1 MGATE
6 VYLKVWHALKLR
18 WHLRGTG
25 VLKWQL
31 CNEVLSAN
39 KQYQERVPEMHQGC
53 APQYFN
59 HHSPDDESKT
69 IAVADINM
77 TFGAFQ
83 WCTFTNQYSIIITS
97 DNTTYNG
104 AHIIIIIII

>member
-6 VYLKVWHALKLR
+6 VYLKIWHALKLR

-31 CNEVLSAN
+31 CNEVSN
-39 KQYQERVPEMHQGC
+39 QERIPEMHQRC

-59 HHSPDDESKT
+59 CHSPDDESKT
-69 IAVADINM
+69 ISVADIKT
-77 TFGAFQ
+77 TFGAFR
-83 WCTFTNQYSIIITS
+83 WCMFTSQYSIIITMQS
-97 DNTTYNG
+97 
-104 AHIIIIIII
+104 I

>member
-6 VYLKVWHALKLR
+6 VYLKIWHALKLR

-31 CNEVLSAN
+31 CNEILSAN
-39 KQYQERVPEMHQGC
+39 KQYQEKIPDLEMHQRC

-59 HHSPDDESKT
+59 HDSPDDESRRT
-69 IAVADINM
+69 AVADIKT
-77 TFGAFQ
+77 TFGALR
-83 WCTFTNQYSIIITS
+83 WCTFTSQCSIIITMQS
-97 DNTTYNG
+97 
-104 AHIIIIIII
+104 I